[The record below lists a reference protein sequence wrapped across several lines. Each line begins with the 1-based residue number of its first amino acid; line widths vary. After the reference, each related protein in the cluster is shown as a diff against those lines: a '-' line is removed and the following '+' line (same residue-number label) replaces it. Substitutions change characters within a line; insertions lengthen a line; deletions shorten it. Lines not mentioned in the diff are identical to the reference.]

1 MSSDNRDQ
9 QERRLDDERCV
20 DALLAEGGFPDDAE
34 LRDVL
39 LRLRSLR
46 VDEVPPPSAE
56 LAALLG
62 QPGAADVVHLDEWSR
77 KRPRKKRVVFTTL
90 AVAASLGAAGG
101 AAAGNDAL
109 RRQAEGT
116 ISSIVNSLSPDSGVA
131 PSPAPPS
138 TAPAVPTAVVPSGVP
153 PAGTVPA
160 GPSPVGVPTAEL
172 SVGERPGNP
181 EAPGRSSRAPHD
193 AAVPSVVPQ
202 TGPHTGGK
210 PAEPGSPESF
220 VPSPAGQPGVGQPGA
235 GQPSAGQPSADRAE
249 PLTEGKEKDKGGS
262 DGH

>member
-1 MSSDNRDQ
+1 MSSDNRER

-46 VDEVPPPSAE
+46 VDEVPPPSGE
-56 LAALLG
+56 LATLLG

-77 KRPRKKRVVFTTL
+77 TRPRKKRVVFTTL
-90 AVAASLGAAGG
+90 AVAASLGVAGG
-101 AAAGNDAL
+101 AAAGNDTL

-116 ISSIVNSLSPDSGVA
+116 ISSIVNALSPDSGVA
-131 PSPAPPS
+131 PSPAPPP
-138 TAPAVPTAVVPSGVP
+138 TAPAVPPAVVPSPDGVP

-172 SVGERPGNP
+172 SVGERPGNS

-193 AAVPSVVPQ
+193 AAAHSVGPD
-202 TGPHTGGK
+202 TGLQTGGK
-210 PAEPGSPESF
+210 PPEPGSRESF
-220 VPSPAGQPGVGQPGA
+220 EPSHAGQPGA
-235 GQPSAGQPSADRAE
+235 GQPPAGQPSADRAE